1 MDLSKNRIPD
11 SVKSI
16 HMIAICGTG
25 MGALASMLKDMGF
38 EVTGSDQ
45 KVYPPMSEFL
55 SSKDIKITEGFSE
68 NNVTYGPDLVIVG
81 NAVSKDN
88 PEVVGMNQMGLKFC
102 SMPQAVNRFIAAGK
116 KPLVITGTHGKTT
129 TSSILAWILYEA
141 GMDPT
146 FMIGGILKNFESNY
160 HLGSGE
166 HMVIEGDE
174 YDTAFFD
181 KGAKFL
187 HYDPSIAILTGVEFD
202 HADIFRDIQHVKQAF
217 DAFISGI
224 SPQNTLV
231 AFDDDKNVSDLIH
244 GKSCQMVKYGR
255 NADSVWRLGSVTIQ
269 QPWTFFDVL
278 KHGAVFGN
286 FKTRLVGEHNLLN
299 ALSAVAVADTLT
311 IQVEDIARA
320 FESFEGV
327 KRRQE
332 VRGEKSGVTVMDD
345 FAHHP
350 TAVRETL
357 RAVKPFYTNGRIIAV
372 FEPRTNS
379 SMRNIFQNIYPL
391 SFDGADIICI
401 RQPSLLD
408 KIPPNERFSSQQLV
422 NDLNR
427 LGKDAHFFPNTD
439 EIIDF
444 LMSKAKSGDLIL
456 IMSNGGFD
464 NIHERLLSVL

>member
-11 SVKSI
+11 PVKSI

-38 EVTGSDQ
+38 EITGSDQ

-55 SSKDIKITEGFSE
+55 SSRDIKITEGFSE
-68 NNVTYGPDLVIVG
+68 HNIAYGPDLVIVG

-88 PEVVGMNQMGLKFC
+88 PEVVGMDQMGLEFC
-102 SMPQAVNRFIAAGK
+102 SMPQAVNRFIASGK

-160 HLGSGE
+160 RLGTGE

-202 HADIFRDIQHVKQAF
+202 HADIFKDIQHVKQAF
-217 DAFISGI
+217 DAFITGI

-231 AFDDDKNVSDLIH
+231 AFDDDKNVSDLVQ
-244 GKSCQMVKYGR
+244 GKSCKMVKYGR
-255 NADSVWRLGSVTIQ
+255 HAESVWQLGSVSIQ

-278 KHGAVFGN
+278 KYGTVFGN
-286 FKTRLVGEHNLLN
+286 FKTRLVGEHNMLN
-299 ALSAVAVADTLT
+299 ALSAIAVADTLA
-311 IQVEDIARA
+311 IPVEAIARS

-332 VRGEKSGVTVMDD
+332 IRGEKSGITVMDD

-357 RAVKPFYTNGRIIAV
+357 RAVKPFYPNGRLIAV

-408 KIPPNERFSSQQLV
+408 KIPPKERFSSQQLV
-422 NDLNR
+422 NDLKK
-427 LGKDAHFFPNTD
+427 LGKSAHFFPDTD

-444 LMSKAKSGDLIL
+444 LITETKSGDLIL
-456 IMSNGGFD
+456 VMSNGGFD

>member
-11 SVKSI
+11 PVKSI

-38 EVTGSDQ
+38 EITGSDQ

-55 SSKDIKITEGFSE
+55 SSRDIKITEGFSE
-68 NNVTYGPDLVIVG
+68 HNIAYGPDLVIVG

-88 PEVVGMNQMGLKFC
+88 PEVVGMDQMGLEFC
-102 SMPQAVNRFIAAGK
+102 SMPQAVNRFIASGK

-160 HLGSGE
+160 RLGTGE

-202 HADIFRDIQHVKQAF
+202 HADIFKDIQHVKQAF
-217 DAFISGI
+217 DAFITGI

-231 AFDDDKNVSDLIH
+231 AFDDDKNVSDLVQ
-244 GKSCQMVKYGR
+244 GKSCKMVKYGR
-255 NADSVWRLGSVTIQ
+255 HAESVWQLGSVSIQ

-278 KHGAVFGN
+278 KYGTVFGN
-286 FKTRLVGEHNLLN
+286 FKTRLVGEHNMLN
-299 ALSAVAVADTLT
+299 ALSAIAVADTLA
-311 IQVEDIARA
+311 IPVEAIARS

-332 VRGEKSGVTVMDD
+332 IRGEKSGITVMDD

-357 RAVKPFYTNGRIIAV
+357 RAVKPFYPNGRLIAV

-379 SMRNIFQNIYPL
+379 SMRNIFQNIYPF

-408 KIPPNERFSSQQLV
+408 KIPPKERFSSQQLV
-422 NDLNR
+422 NDLKK
-427 LGKDAHFFPNTD
+427 LGKSAHFFPDTD
-439 EIIDF
+439 KIIDF
-444 LMSKAKSGDLIL
+444 LITETKSGDLIL
-456 IMSNGGFD
+456 VMSNGGFD

>member
-11 SVKSI
+11 SVESI

-38 EVTGSDQ
+38 EITGSDQ
-45 KVYPPMSEFL
+45 KVYPPMSIFL
-55 SSKDIKITEGFSE
+55 SSKHIEITEGFSE
-68 NNVTYGPDLVIVG
+68 KNVAYRPDLVIVG

-88 PEVVGMNQMGLKFC
+88 PEVVGMRQMGLEFC
-102 SMPQAVNRFIAAGK
+102 SMPQAVNRFIGSGK
-116 KPLVITGTHGKTT
+116 KSLVITGTHGKTT

-141 GMDPT
+141 GLDPT

-160 HLGSGE
+160 RLGSGE
-166 HMVIEGDE
+166 HMIIEGDE

-187 HYDPSIAILTGVEFD
+187 HYDPSVAILTGVEFD

-217 DAFISGI
+217 DAFITGI
-224 SPQNTLV
+224 SPHNTLV
-231 AFDDDKNVSDLIH
+231 AFDDDKNVYDLME

-269 QPWTFFDVL
+269 PPWTFFDVL
-278 KHGAVFGN
+278 KYDTVFGN
-286 FKTRLVGEHNLLN
+286 FKTRLVGEHNLMN
-299 ALSAVAVADTLT
+299 ALSAIAVADTLT
-311 IQVEDIARA
+311 ISVEAISKA
-320 FESFEGV
+320 FESFEGI

-350 TAVRETL
+350 TAVRETI
-357 RAVKPFYTNGRIIAV
+357 RAVKPFYTNGRLVAV

-408 KIPPNERFSSQQLV
+408 KIPPEERFSSQQLV
-422 NDLNR
+422 DDLKHQ
-427 LGKDAHFFPNTD
+427 GKDAHFFPDTD

-444 LMSKAKSGDLIL
+444 LVTIAKSGDLIL
-456 IMSNGGFD
+456 VMSNGGFD
-464 NIHERLLSVL
+464 NIHERLLKFL

>member
-11 SVKSI
+11 PVKSI

-38 EVTGSDQ
+38 EITGSDQ

-55 SSKDIKITEGFSE
+55 SSRDIKITEGFSE
-68 NNVTYGPDLVIVG
+68 HNIAYGPDLVIVG

-88 PEVVGMNQMGLKFC
+88 PEVVGMDQMGLEFC
-102 SMPQAVNRFIAAGK
+102 SMPQAVNRFIASGK

-160 HLGSGE
+160 RLGTGE

-202 HADIFRDIQHVKQAF
+202 HADIFKDIQHVKQAF
-217 DAFISGI
+217 DAFITGI

-231 AFDDDKNVSDLIH
+231 AFDDDKNVSDLVQ
-244 GKSCQMVKYGR
+244 GKSCKMVKYGR
-255 NADSVWRLGSVTIQ
+255 HAESVWQLGSVSIQ

-278 KHGAVFGN
+278 KYGTVFGN
-286 FKTRLVGEHNLLN
+286 FKTRLVGEHNMLN
-299 ALSAVAVADTLT
+299 ALSAIAVADTLA
-311 IQVEDIARA
+311 IPVEAIARS

-332 VRGEKSGVTVMDD
+332 IRGEKSGITVMDD

-357 RAVKPFYTNGRIIAV
+357 RAVKPFYPNGRLIAV

-408 KIPPNERFSSQQLV
+408 KIPPKERFSSQQLV
-422 NDLNR
+422 NDLKK
-427 LGKDAHFFPNTD
+427 LGKSAHFFPDTD
-439 EIIDF
+439 KIIDF
-444 LMSKAKSGDLIL
+444 LITETKSGDLIL
-456 IMSNGGFD
+456 VMSNGGFD